1 MEQVKQMVQ
10 QYFSQAEIKI
20 FVLNEMLSQKPI
32 IKADYNLY
40 QDTMIRSPMSK
51 DSREYYKFL
60 QLYKNRNQH
69 LLHEKKK

>member
-10 QYFSQAEIKI
+10 QYFPQAEIKI

-60 QLYKNRNQH
+60 QLYKNRHQH